1 MGHYWVSNYSN
12 TRNMKAYTLTLAVA
26 ASAMLLTT
34 GCVAPNGTP
43 DNAGTGALMGGAVG
57 ALSGAAIAGPRN
69 AGAGALIGA
78 AAGVIAG
85 GLFGHSMDEQQ
96 QARLQQ
102 QAPQTY
108 VRVEQGQ
115 PLTTADVKALAK
127 SGVSDDV
134 IISQIRNSHT
144 VYHLGT
150 ADIIDLHNSGVNE
163 RVIDFM
169 INTPSLVGNT
179 PETATAPQ
187 TTTYVTE
194 APPPPPMET
203 VVIAPGPDYVWIDGE
218 CMWNG
223 GWFWIGGH
231 WGMPPYPHAVWV
243 RGGWERGTHGWHGTR
258 GHWR

>member
-1 MGHYWVSNYSN
+1 M
-12 TRNMKAYTLTLAVA
+12 AVA

-43 DNAGTGALMGGAVG
+43 NNTASGALMGGAVG
-57 ALSGAAIAGPRN
+57 ALSGAAIGGPRHG
-69 AGAGALIGA
+69 GAGALIGA
-78 AAGVIAG
+78 AVGALTG
-85 GLFGHSMDEQQ
+85 GAIGNSMDVQQ
-96 QARLQQ
+96 QERLRA

-115 PLTTADVKALAK
+115 PLSTADVKALAK

-144 VYHLGT
+144 VYHLST

-169 INTPSLVGNT
+169 INTPSLVGNVSD
-179 PETATAPQ
+179 TAPASQ
-187 TTTYVTE
+187 TTMYVTQ
-194 APPPPPMET
+194 APPPPPVET
-203 VVIAPGPDYVWIDGE
+203 VVVAPGLDYVWIDGE
-218 CMWNG
+218 WIWNG
-223 GWFWIGGH
+223 GWFWVGGH
-231 WGMPPYPHAVWV
+231 WGMPPYPHARWV
-243 RGGWERGTHGWHGTR
+243 RGNWARGPRGWHGTR